1 MLFFRQNDRQKERE
15 SRENFCG
22 FETQMQK
29 KYHMGNKVLLKE
41 EKDKKKRVTTTFAIQ
56 LPSRMEMAQIFT
68 GKKYTDKRVSSQGTQ
83 MQGMTTCGIT
93 HFVGANGQIKK
104 YRQPPLQ

>member
-1 MLFFRQNDRQKERE
+1 
-15 SRENFCG
+15 
-22 FETQMQK
+22 MQK